1 MSPHRKNGDI
11 GGELRRIRFVPGFD
25 GPRGGMTMVPQ

>member
-11 GGELRRIRFVPGFD
+11 GELRRIRFVPGFD
-25 GPRGGMTMVPQ
+25 GPRGGMTVVPQ